1 MNKTSMSAAIPATLM
16 PSVEVAFQD
25 VQLSFE
31 RFCLAAGIAAFG
43 QILEEDAARLCGPRH
58 GRTAERQG
66 HRWGSTVGAIGFHG
80 GKVEVCRPRVRSKGG
95 PEIALPSWTA
105 AQNEDWL
112 GRWAMN
118 LMLINVSTRRLARA
132 VRLPEGDLPA
142 AAGDGTSKSAASRRF
157 VALSAAKMR
166 KWMACDLSRI
176 DLLVIQIDGLCI
188 ADELRLVAA
197 VGIDANGA
205 KHPLG
210 LMEGATENAA
220 VVQALLDNLI
230 ERGLDPEIMRLFIID
245 GAKALA
251 KAIRRTFG
259 RQTPIQRCQVHK
271 ARNILERLPKHL
283 HAPVRKALRQAW
295 ELPDAEKA
303 ERLIRNLARRLEP
316 EAPGV
321 AASIL
326 EGLDEI
332 LTVNRLGL
340 PPELRRSL
348 ACTNIIENMIGTIR
362 RVCGNVKR
370 WRDARMALRWTS
382 AAMLEAAKGFRRLK
396 AYRQLPQLRA
406 ALLARQLRNARTE
419 TLETEIKAA

>member
-1 MNKTSMSAAIPATLM
+1 MSKTTTFTAIPATLV
-16 PSVEVAFQD
+16 PSVDEAFQD
-25 VQLSFE
+25 IQSSFE
-31 RFCLAAGIAAFG
+31 RFCLAAGTAALG

-58 GRTAERQG
+58 GRAEERLG
-66 HRWGSTVGAIGFHG
+66 HRWGSAVGPIGFHG
-80 GKVEVCRPRVRSKGG
+80 GKVDVRRPRVRTKGG
-95 PEIALPSWTA
+95 QELSLASWTA

-118 LMLINVSTRRLARA
+118 LMLINVSTRRFARA

-142 AAGDGTSKSAASRRF
+142 VSGDGTSKSAASRRF
-157 VALSAAKMR
+157 VALSAVKM
-166 KWMACDLSRI
+166 KEWMACDLSRL
-176 DLLVIQIDGLCI
+176 DLLVIQIDGLCV

-210 LMEGATENAA
+210 LMEGATENTV

-230 ERGLDPEIMRLFIID
+230 ERGLDPEVFRLFIID

-259 RQTPIQRCQVHK
+259 RHTAIQRCQVHK
-271 ARNILERLPKHL
+271 ARNILDRLPKHL
-283 HAPVRKALRQAW
+283 RASVRKALRQAW
-295 ELPDAEKA
+295 ELPDADKA
-303 ERLIRNLARRLEP
+303 ERLIKNLARRLEP

-332 LTVNRLGL
+332 LTVTRLGL
-340 PPELRRSL
+340 PAELRRSL
-348 ACTNIIENMIGTIR
+348 ACTNIIENMMGTIR
-362 RVCGNVKR
+362 RVCRNVKR

-406 ALLARQLRNARTE
+406 ALLARHAKHAQTE
-419 TLETEIKAA
+419 PLETETKAA